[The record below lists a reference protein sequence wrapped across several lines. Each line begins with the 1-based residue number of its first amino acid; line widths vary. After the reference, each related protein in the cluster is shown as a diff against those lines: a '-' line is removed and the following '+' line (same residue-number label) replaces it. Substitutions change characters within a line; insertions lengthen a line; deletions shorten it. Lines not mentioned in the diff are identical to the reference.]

1 MQISNLLI
9 RKSSFSLLAV
19 FVIFGLFFHYQPA
32 DALIEETVWG
42 VINGALDAL
51 DFTDQTVLHLL
62 VWTASL
68 AALASV
74 FLTFS
79 AGFLDFASNLP
90 IKLNNDLVVAG
101 WNFTSGL
108 VNSIFILIF
117 IAIVLAYIFNKANY
131 EIKKTLPRLIIVA
144 LLLNFSMLFVKIL
157 VDAGWIVQSS
167 VRNMF
172 FGDHNLALEMMGPLK
187 GKLLEVHSKIYGQ
200 IIGYAWASLFPVA
213 SAIQLIRVLSVVV
226 GEAIFGTF
234 SQAFLLIAFG
244 FVGGLTFFVYGIFF
258 LARIIVIYLL
268 AIAAPL
274 ALAAYILP
282 STQKYFWDWL
292 KTLAQWTFSGVV
304 VFFLMGLG
312 LRLYT
317 TVAPA
322 TVLAG
327 FFNDGYIKVIFLL
340 VYLWIV
346 LTYSKKLMPKGMD
359 AVWKAGEAITR
370 TGIMSAGA
378 GGLIAGNALK
388 AGIGTAKHV
397 YASRKLDGWSTR
409 HALGEAARQG
419 WADRRVQG
427 AIGPKAATMGI
438 LKAVGGAAKAG
449 AVTGLIGK
457 GLPFGLKLPQ
467 QKKKP
472 GKRKQCLNP
481 ICNKFVPD
489 TEAFC
494 EHCGGDQFAAPI
506 NP

>member
-1 MQISNLLI
+1 MRILHKILI
-9 RKSSFSLLAV
+9 KKSSFSLLAV
-19 FVIFGLFFHYQPA
+19 FVIFGLFLQYQPA
-32 DALIEETVWG
+32 DALIEETIWG

-68 AALASV
+68 SALASV
-74 FLTFS
+74 FLAFS
-79 AGFLDFASNLP
+79 ANFLDFTSNLP
-90 IKLNNDLVVAG
+90 IKLDNSLVTAG

-117 IAIVLAYIFNKANY
+117 IAIVLAYIFNKTNY
-131 EIKKTLPRLIIVA
+131 EIKKTLPRLIIIA

-172 FGDHNLALEMMGPLK
+172 FGDHNLASEMISPLK

-200 IIGYAWASLFPVA
+200 LIGYAWASLFPVA
-213 SAIQLIRVLSVVV
+213 SAIQLIRVLSVVL
-226 GEAIFGTF
+226 GEAMFGTF

-258 LARIIVIYLL
+258 LARIIIIYLL

-282 STQKYFWDWL
+282 PTQKYFWDWL
-292 KTLAQWTFSGVV
+292 KALAQWSFYGVV

-327 FFNDGYIKVIFLL
+327 FTKGYVQIIFLL

-346 LTYSKKLMPKGMD
+346 LTYSKKLLPKGME

-370 TGIMSAGA
+370 TGIMAAGTGGFTA
-378 GGLIAGNALK
+378 GKALITGS
-388 AGIGTAKHV
+388 GTAQHV
-397 YASRKLDGWSTR
+397 YASRRLDGWSR
-409 HALGEAARQG
+409 REALGEAARQG
-419 WADRRVQG
+419 WAVARPT
-427 AIGPKAATMGI
+427 IGPKAATKGI

-449 AVTGLIGK
+449 LMAGVSGK
-457 GLPFGLKLPQ
+457 GLPFGFKFG
-467 QKKKP
+467 QKKGLRKKP
-472 GKRKQCLNP
+472 C
-481 ICNKFVPD
+481 
-489 TEAFC
+489 EA
-494 EHCGGDQFAAPI
+494 CGFGSGPGEKIAANADKCPKCSHI
-506 NP
+506 FD